1 MKQFKKVLTV
11 TLSLF
16 VALAI
21 AVGFMT
27 ACSSE
32 DEVSAQSSNEQHSE
46 YAELMA
52 ELSDYTATFCAT
64 HESPS
69 RKDWGWKKFRD
80 AVNADFAGYSNGSA
94 VACISTSR
102 RKWKELKLQEQ
113 LEDIENSLDEGEN
126 NSESFNLST
135 SDRNYLSLQID
146 SLRNVYLADKTNV
159 GALHN
164 AAIYQSMLDD
174 DTTFETTE
182 ELVQSVIRSLENL
195 NVGILDID
203 EKKAVQEVDEFFETI
218 YDENVSVMFKRLSQ
232 KYPEKQE
239 AFKVLNQYGIA
250 TSQIESVED
259 LVTFSEGYMKIIRNS
274 GLTDPVKDEL
284 IKNISIFPSSQI
296 LWSGVDDMTDE

>member
-1 MKQFKKVLTV
+1 MKCIKIFLVL
-11 TLSLF
+11 LL
-16 VALAI
+16 
-21 AVGFMT
+21 
-27 ACSSE
+27 
-32 DEVSAQSSNEQHSE
+32 
-46 YAELMA
+46 LM
-52 ELSDYTATFCAT
+52 
-64 HESPS
+64 
-69 RKDWGWKKFRD
+69 
-80 AVNADFAGYSNGSA
+80 GSA
-94 VACISTSR
+94 VSVPAMTNQGSGGTYLKKKSGDNRTKRPNAPDRQLISCYCNDGILT
-102 RKWKELKLQEQ
+102 
-113 LEDIENSLDEGEN
+113 
-126 NSESFNLST
+126 
-135 SDRNYLSLQID
+135 
-146 SLRNVYLADKTNV
+146 V
-159 GALHN
+159 
-164 AAIYQSMLDD
+164 
-174 DTTFETTE
+174 TTFETTE